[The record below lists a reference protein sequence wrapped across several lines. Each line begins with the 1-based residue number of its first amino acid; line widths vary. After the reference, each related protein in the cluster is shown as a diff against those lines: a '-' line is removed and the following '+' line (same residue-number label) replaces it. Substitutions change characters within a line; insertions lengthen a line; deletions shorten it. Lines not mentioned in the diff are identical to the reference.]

1 MEFQVMSDPAIEKEI
16 GNRFKALR
24 LRKNMTQAELAR
36 RACMHRNAVSA
47 LETGKGSHLSTMIAL
62 LRELGA
68 IGNLNSFLPETM
80 TISPIQ
86 IVEMQGKIRKR
97 ASKMQTSAPKK
108 EVDW

>member
-1 MEFQVMSDPAIEKEI
+1 MDFQLMSDPAIEKEI

-47 LETGKGSHLSTMIAL
+47 LETGKGSHLATVIAL

-68 IGNLNSFLPETM
+68 IENLNGFLPEIM
-80 TISPIQ
+80 ISPMQ
-86 IVEMQGKIRKR
+86 IVKMKGKIRQR
-97 ASKMQTSAPKK
+97 ASQMQTSAPKK
-108 EVDW
+108 AVDW

>member
-1 MEFQVMSDPAIEKEI
+1 MNFQLMSDPAIEKEI

-68 IGNLNSFLPETM
+68 VGNLDSLIPEIM
-80 TISPIQ
+80 TISPMQ
-86 IVEMQGKIRKR
+86 IVKMQGKIRQR
-97 ASKMQTSAPKK
+97 ASKMRTNSPMKT
-108 EVDW
+108 VDW